1 MKKIILIPFLFI
13 ATFCFAQYPNG
24 IQTLGND
31 SNMVV
36 AKGGFTAKGGVQV
49 ANYVDTTAANL
60 SRIRQYSGATIFTTS
75 DNVFWVRNGTATAWL
90 KIGSNVSPAGTD
102 CSLIGGIVTP
112 ATGLTFDITMA
123 SYCISDT
130 PHVYSGGQ
138 ITLDAADASLPR
150 IDVIGLDNTGNAF
163 KITGIPATDPAV
175 PQVDPSTQLYLTHV
189 YISAGATTP
198 TGVSSYT
205 IWDENT
211 EWTGSATGV
220 TVDFN
225 NTSTVYHLTKS
236 TDVGIHTTNDLVS
249 YAGSGVHLQ
258 GYNVVKFFINLKS
271 AMPANRNIS
280 IGLFTNSQPMT
291 NYLTLSAAHGFNKSL
306 VGQWQVVTVP
316 FTDFNY
322 LSESPLTGL
331 KFRIQG
337 AGAGFYLDWITLNGG
352 LPTNTFTNALTNIY
366 RIAGTTNVMKVVNGV
381 ASLAFVDSVGS
392 GGGSGSID
400 YVVPGFGVK
409 VDSINR
415 TYTVSADTNKLALKD
430 TIKVKMPLYVS
441 GDTLEF
447 LKDSSYLVKNIFLK
461 TGTDSVFK
469 TINGVDSFAFLLPSG
484 SSGSTVTFYGKNATL
499 DSTVLLLS
507 DGTRFAAKDSVG
519 SGGGSGTVTSV
530 ALTMPG
536 TLFDA
541 TVVGS
546 PITTTGTFLPALKSQ
561 SAYTLF
567 GRGSGSGAPSFLA
580 SIDSNWVTGLHSE
593 NYYNTKYAAI
603 GGGASAAGVT
613 DDIQFNS
620 SGTFAADTSFKFNK
634 TGVGVVHTKKFA
646 SFKLASGTTAQAN
659 GDTIVGMFLKPLYN
673 INGKTTVKTYDI
685 NIGKNYISLDSLY
698 NYSIGNGSAARPS
711 GGHLIAIGFNAG
723 SASGTTDLA
732 LMFGRQA
739 GYLSSGA
746 DRSIFMGGN
755 AGLNSVNSSYSN
767 IFGVSAGSNSTTP
780 NSNVFG
786 ASAAISTNASYIN
799 AFGFDAG
806 SGATGAN
813 NSNFFGGDANF
824 PTGKLATG
832 AYSSNMFGQS
842 TGYQAVNGY
851 YDNFFGRFAGAY
863 TTNVNNSNMFGRN
876 AGFAVKNTTGA
887 NMFGRNVGSGAS
899 GADYSNFFGFNAGDS
914 ATHKITGQNNI
925 LIGTNIT
932 TPSASSTNTM
942 NIGGVLFGTNFYGTV
957 AGAPSKVAQTNGQ
970 IGINVETPDA
980 SAALEVKST
989 TAGVLMPRMT
999 ATEASAI
1006 ISPADGLIIYAT
1018 DTNGTFTSIGFWGRE
1033 NGAWIKL

>member
-189 YISAGATTP
+189 YISAGATAP

-291 NYLTLSAAHGFNKSL
+291 NYLTLGAAHGFNKSL
-306 VGQWQVVTVP
+306 VGQWQVVSVP
-316 FTDFNY
+316 LTDFNY

-337 AGAGFYLDWITLNGG
+337 AGAGFYLDWITLHGG
-352 LPTNTFTNALTNIY
+352 LPINTGSNAITNVY

-381 ASLAFVDSVGS
+381 ASLAFVDSVGGGSADSIVVVQQPLQSLPS
-392 GGGSGSID
+392 GVSGVPDTLKFNADSSGLVKLISKKAGTDSVFQTINGIQVFAYIDSSYAGGSGSVE
-400 YVVPGFGVK
+400 YVIPGYGVR
-409 VDSINR
+409 VDSVGRN
-415 TYTVSADTNKLALKD
+415 YTVNVDTSIIAKKD
-430 TIKVKMPLYVS
+430 SIRLQQPLYVV
-441 GDTLEF
+441 GDTMKF
-447 LKDSSYLVKNIFLK
+447 NPDSSGLVKDIYK
-461 TGTDSVFK
+461 KAGTDSVFK
-469 TINGVDSFAFLLPSG
+469 KINGVDLFA
-484 SSGSTVTFYGKNATL
+484 Y
-499 DSTVLLLS
+499 
-507 DGTRFAAKDSVG
+507 KDSVG
-519 SGGGSGTVTSV
+519 GGGSGGISQLGNPGFGLTRINDSTYNADTTVSGLSGKYV
-530 ALTMPG
+530 RLTDAIPYTINTPSNN
-536 TLFDA
+536 TLF
-541 TVVGS
+541 
-546 PITTTGTFLPALKSQ
+546 K
-561 SAYTLF
+561 Y
-567 GRGSGSGAPSFLA
+567 
-580 SIDSNWVTGLHSE
+580 DSVNNRFV
-593 NYYNTKYAAI
+593 N
-603 GGGASAAGVT
+603 
-613 DDIQFNS
+613 
-620 SGTFAADTSFKFNK
+620 
-634 TGVGVVHTKKFA
+634 
-646 SFKLASGTTAQAN
+646 FKLAGVYPVAYNDVTGEISSSGGLDTAFIQVVANGISSPIPNNKGFAAKNHILATSTVPQSSPPLIFKAAKWNGSTSVPVFWRMFAYGAGGSHGYALLQSSNDSTTWTNGVQFDETSGLTAFGIIAAAGYTGNAQYGNNSMNIRADGTALFGAIGAPDTRAQIELRTSTKGFLHARGTTA
-659 GDTIVGMFLKPLYN
+659 V
-673 INGKTTVKTYDI
+673 
-685 NIGKNYISLDSLY
+685 
-698 NYSIGNGSAARPS
+698 S
-711 GGHLIAIGFNAG
+711 GRVSTLPNAG
-723 SASGTTDLA
+723 SITTGGSGYTNGAFSNIPMSGGSGTGLTVTIVVTGGAVTNVTNLANGYGYRIGDVLSYDGTGGTGFTYTITSLRGTGVRGLQYYDSSRNILYTWNGVSNQGDHVTTSSDYTLLYGTDVTFTGTSA
-732 LMFGRQA
+732 TFTA
-739 GYLSSGA
+739 PA
-746 DRSIFMGGN
+746 
-755 AGLNSVNSSYSN
+755 VNSSYIGRANSMIIMNKGSGTITLNAATGSELYTTSAQSTIN
-767 IFGVSAGSNSTTP
+767 IAA
-780 NSNVFG
+780 G
-786 ASAAISTNASYIN
+786 ASCQLFPDGTHLKVLY
-799 AFGFDAG
+799 
-806 SGATGAN
+806 N
-813 NSNFFGGDANF
+813 N
-824 PTGKLATG
+824 
-832 AYSSNMFGQS
+832 
-842 TGYQAVNGY
+842 
-851 YDNFFGRFAGAY
+851 
-863 TTNVNNSNMFGRN
+863 
-876 AGFAVKNTTGA
+876 
-887 NMFGRNVGSGAS
+887 
-899 GADYSNFFGFNAGDS
+899 
-914 ATHKITGQNNI
+914 
-925 LIGTNIT
+925 
-932 TPSASSTNTM
+932 
-942 NIGGVLFGTNFYGTV
+942 
-957 AGAPSKVAQTNGQ
+957 
-970 IGINVETPDA
+970 
-980 SAALEVKST
+980 
-989 TAGVLMPRMT
+989 
-999 ATEASAI
+999 
-1006 ISPADGLIIYAT
+1006 
-1018 DTNGTFTSIGFWGRE
+1018 
-1033 NGAWIKL
+1033 